1 MRPNVREDGA
11 PTGPP
16 AAPGAIRS
24 RADVDAFLA
33 HLTLFG
39 TKLGLDTPRRLLADL
54 GDPQNAYPAVHV
66 AGTNGKGSTC
76 VLLEALLRAAGRAVG
91 RYTSPHL
98 EDFCERITVDGR
110 PITDAELVRHA
121 ARVHAAARRLDLPVT
136 YFEAATAL
144 AFLHFAGAGDQDAPV
159 DAAVVEVGLGGRLDA
174 TNLLSPQVC
183 IITNVTLEHTKHL
196 GDTVAAVAG
205 EKAGIVKPG
214 VPVVTAA
221 RGEALE
227 VVRAAAARNGAP
239 LFVLGEDFA
248 VSDGE
253 PFAYDGPGGPLKGI
267 ALGLAGRHQRENA
280 ALALA
285 AAALFL
291 DGRLPEGTAA
301 ALADARWPGRLEPV
315 AAAAPVLL
323 DCAHNGAAARA
334 LAAHLAEI
342 PGGPPWLVLGVLADK
357 DFDPIAEALCPLA
370 ARVILTAPDTPRRG
384 DLAAQAA
391 IARRHAR
398 DVAVVEGVAAAVDLA
413 VREAAAA
420 GGAVVVTGSIYT
432 VGETRTHLRAA
443 RAAA

>member
-1 MRPNVREDGA
+1 VRPNVREDGA

-54 GDPQNAYPAVHV
+54 GDPQSAYPAVHV

-76 VLLEALLRAAGRAVG
+76 VLLEAVLRAAGRAVG

-98 EDFCERITVDGR
+98 EDFRERIAVDGR

-121 ARVHAAARRLDLPVT
+121 ARVHEAARRLDLPVT

-144 AFLHFAGAGDQDAPV
+144 AFLHFAGAPV

-174 TNLLSPQVC
+174 TNVLSPQVSV
-183 IITNVTLEHTKHL
+183 ITNVTLEHTKHL
-196 GDTVAAVAG
+196 GDTVTAVAG

-227 VVRAAAARNGAP
+227 VVRAAAARHGAP

-248 VSDGE
+248 IPDGE
-253 PFAYDGPGGPLKGI
+253 PFAYDGPGGPLDGV
-267 ALGLAGRHQRENA
+267 ALGLAGRHQHENA

-291 DGRLPEGTAA
+291 DGHLPEGTAA
-301 ALADARWPGRLEPV
+301 ALAGARWPGRLEPV

-323 DCAHNGAAARA
+323 DCAHNGAAART
-334 LAAHLAEI
+334 LAAHLAET
-342 PGGPPWLVLGVLADK
+342 PGGPLWLVLGVLADK

-391 IARRHAR
+391 AARRHAR

-420 GGAVVVTGSIYT
+420 GGSVVVTGSIYT